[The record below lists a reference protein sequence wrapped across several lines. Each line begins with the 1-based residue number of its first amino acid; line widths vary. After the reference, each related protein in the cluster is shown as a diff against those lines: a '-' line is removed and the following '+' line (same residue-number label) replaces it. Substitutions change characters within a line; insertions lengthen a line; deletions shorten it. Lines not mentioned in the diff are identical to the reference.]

1 MSSFVKTEKEGLL
14 RDLETKA
21 LVSTDNN
28 ALKAYKYKKQKAMQ
42 IDQIIKEHEELRKEM
57 YEIKSLLLQLVGQ
70 NR

>member
-1 MSSFVKTEKEGLL
+1 MSSLVKTEKEGLL

-42 IDQIIKEHEELRKEM
+42 IDQVIKEHEELRKEM
-57 YEIKSLLLQLVGQ
+57 SEIKSLILQLIGQ